1 LYSAVAGG
9 VLALA
14 HALRR
19 RRLTTTLSRTA
30 RLVAAPAEAK
40 KQIDGAAAHS
50 RFAYGPAIA
59 IGAIVRGAPGE
70 VRVRIMKRIKS
81 ERGAALLEAAIT
93 LPMLLLVAVGIFE
106 FGRAYQTWQI
116 LTNAA
121 REGARMAVLADPSNS
136 NIENR
141 VRDYMAAGQLSEYA
155 AAGVDINRSASF
167 TVNGNPVSAS
177 QVSIDYP
184 FSFIVLQPVA
194 RLVAPTTSLGGA
206 VVMHAQALMRNET
219 Q

>member
-1 LYSAVAGG
+1 M
-9 VLALA
+9 
-14 HALRR
+14 
-19 RRLTTTLSRTA
+19 T
-30 RLVAAPAEAK
+30 
-40 KQIDGAAAHS
+40 
-50 RFAYGPAIA
+50 
-59 IGAIVRGAPGE
+59 
-70 VRVRIMKRIKS
+70 RIKS

-121 REGARMAVLADPSNS
+121 REGARMAVLADPSNG
-136 NIENR
+136 NVVTR
-141 VRDYMAAGQLSEYA
+141 VRDYMAAGQLSEANA
-155 AAGVDINRSASF
+155 ATVDVNRSASIS
-167 TVNGNPVSAS
+167 VNGAPVSAS

>member
-1 LYSAVAGG
+1 M
-9 VLALA
+9 
-14 HALRR
+14 
-19 RRLTTTLSRTA
+19 
-30 RLVAAPAEAK
+30 
-40 KQIDGAAAHS
+40 
-50 RFAYGPAIA
+50 
-59 IGAIVRGAPGE
+59 
-70 VRVRIMKRIKS
+70 RVKTMTRIKS

-121 REGARMAVLADPSNS
+121 REGARIAVLPDPTSG
-136 NIENR
+136 IVETR
-141 VRDYMAAGQLSEYA
+141 VREYMAAGQLSGA
-155 AAGVDINRSASF
+155 DTATVDVNRTASM
-167 TVNGNPVSAS
+167 TVNGAAVSAS

-194 RLVAPTTSLGGA
+194 RLVAPTTTLGDA